1 MQTDVEKFQ
10 KIAHFLAALAHGAEN
25 NLGHGTNSMCTLAGK
40 KFGKEAVQHSSET
53 SEPLKALEEL
63 SRALAGSGLFWE
75 IEPFP
80 NEDGEVVKQEGKE
93 KRMRLVFRTCM
104 VRNALFLYAHDQKQ
118 SLCYMAHGVFA
129 GAMEKIMP
137 GTSVKLEIIQAC
149 PNACL
154 KEMIW
159 GEKA

>member
-1 MQTDVEKFQ
+1 MQTDAEKFQ

-25 NLGHGTNSMCTLAGK
+25 NLGKGVNSVCTLAGK
-40 KFGKEAVQHSSET
+40 KFGREAVQQVVEAHDPE
-53 SEPLKALEEL
+53 KALESL
-63 SRALAGSGLFWE
+63 THALAERGLFWE
-75 IEPFP
+75 IEPFTGG
-80 NEDGEVVKQEGKE
+80 DGQLVKQDGHE
-93 KRMRLVFRTCM
+93 KKMRLVFRTCM
-104 VRNALFLYAHDQKQ
+104 VRNALFLYAHEQKQ

-137 GTSVKLEIIQAC
+137 GCSVKLEIVQAC

-159 GEKA
+159 EEKA